1 MSDDRLGDLQGEP
14 DRPAGE
20 KSAGE
25 RLSER
30 DRTHPEPARRP
41 ETPRPSNRYAWAVG
55 IVAVMVLSVILFV
68 ETIPN
73 SGRSLFG
80 PKRGTTLR
88 EFAVPSARGNIE
100 GKVANVCQGRPCPE
114 GSGRV
119 PACELTSDEVVN
131 LCLLRR
137 RPLVLTF
144 VFDEG
149 ADCLPE
155 VDRTERVARGLPGVQ
170 FATVFFTDKEIAD
183 VREIVSGR
191 GWRQPVGVD
200 GDGAVSNLYNVGVCP
215 TTIFAR
221 PGGRVASV
229 RLGNL
234 TETQLRRGAAR
245 ISR

>member
-1 MSDDRLGDLQGEP
+1 MSDDRLGDLNGEP
-14 DRPAGE
+14 HPTA
-20 KSAGE
+20 AE
-25 RLSER
+25 RLAER
-30 DRTHPEPARRP
+30 DRTHPEPVRRP
-41 ETPRPSNRYAWAVG
+41 QAPRPTNRYAWAVG

-80 PKRGTTLR
+80 PKPGTTLA
-88 EFAVPSARGNIE
+88 EFAIPSARGNIE

-119 PACELTSDEVVN
+119 PACELTSEEVVN
-131 LCLLRR
+131 LCELRR

-155 VDRTERVARGLPGVQ
+155 VDRTERMAGDFPGVR
-170 FATVFFTDKEIAD
+170 FATVFFTDKEID
-183 VREIVSGR
+183 EVREIVDGR

-229 RLGNL
+229 KLGNL
-234 TETQLRRGAAR
+234 TEAELRRGAER